1 MDGNPVTCLVG
12 ASNQER
18 SIVLDNAKYHKRL
31 PKGTPTV
38 LWAQLKPYVQQNV
51 KPVVVAMAEKEKP
64 AVLFTP
70 PHHSNLQPIE
80 TVWAAVKGEVG
91 RQYTAETTFQRT
103 RLWHMS

>member
-1 MDGNPVTCLVG
+1 M
-12 ASNQER
+12 Q
-18 SIVLDNAKYHKRL
+18 AKRKEYGLSFNHTELKA
-31 PKGTPTV
+31 V

-91 RQYTAETTFQRT
+91 RQYTAETTFQQVRD
-103 RLWHMS
+103 RLVTSFRSL